1 MIRQKSKSPLAL
13 MEQAIMILVFALAAA
28 LCVQAFVLA
37 DTMSRGAHDRD
48 MAANRSQTVAE
59 TLKALEGSLV
69 NTAVLLEAELVGLEQ
84 SMFISSSDEPVLRI
98 YYDKEWEQIPVGLVG
113 ETGIPQDAVYCLKLV
128 DLEYDGYLCRGRIRV
143 EEMEKEKELFA
154 LPVSWQEVA
163 HD

>member
-37 DTMSRGAHDRD
+37 DTMSQDAHDRD
-48 MAANRSQTVAE
+48 QAANRSQTVAE
-59 TLKALEGSLV
+59 TLKALDGSYV
-69 NTAVLLEAELVGLEQ
+69 NTAVVLEAELVGLED
-84 SMFISSSDEPVLRI
+84 SMLTTTSDEPVLRM
-98 YYDKEWEQIPVGLVG
+98 YYNKEWEQIPAELVAG
-113 ETGIPQDAVYCLKLV
+113 KIVPQDAVYR
-128 DLEYDGYLCRGRIRV
+128 LELTALESDGYLCRGRICV
-143 EEMEKEKELFA
+143 IEIEKEKELFA